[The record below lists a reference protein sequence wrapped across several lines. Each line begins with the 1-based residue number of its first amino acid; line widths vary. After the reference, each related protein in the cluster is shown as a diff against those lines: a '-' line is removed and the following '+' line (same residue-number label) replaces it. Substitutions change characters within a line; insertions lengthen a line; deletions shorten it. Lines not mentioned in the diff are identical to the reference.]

1 MQGSGVMTMKATVS
15 WAALALAAGLG
26 ASLPAAAQTAG
37 AWTGAYVGG
46 HLGYGFQ
53 PGDGGER
60 VLFDTDLNGSYGDTV
75 RTGAGVDAFSPGFC
89 GGTAKGRTPGE
100 GCNGDDDGVD
110 VGIRA
115 GYDLQYGSFL
125 VGALAE
131 LSYLDVQDG
140 VAAFSTT
147 PASYSFSR
155 ELEFLAAL
163 RLRAGVATD
172 RFLVYATGGLAWGDV
187 DSSFQSTNTANA
199 FLPRGD
205 KGAWG
210 WQLGAGAEAKLNQ
223 TLSVGLE
230 YLYTRLDDDR
240 YVVRTARGTAPAT
253 NPFLLVNPDGT
264 DMRRGDSDF
273 SVNTVRLTV
282 TYRFGG

>member
-1 MQGSGVMTMKATVS
+1 MAMKAT
-15 WAALALAAGLG
+15 AAAVALVLAASG
-26 ASLPAAAQTAG
+26 PAAAQSAG
-37 AWTGAYVGG
+37 GWTGGYVGG

-60 VLFDTDLNGSYGDTV
+60 VLFDTDLDGRSIDTV
-75 RTGAGVDAFSPGFC
+75 RTLAGADAFSPGFC

-100 GCNGDDDGVD
+100 GCAGDDDGVD

-115 GYDLQYGSFL
+115 GYDMQYGSFL

-163 RLRAGVATD
+163 RLRAGIATD
-172 RFLVYATGGLAWGDV
+172 SFLVYATGGLAWGYV
-187 DSSFQSTNTANA
+187 DSGFQTTNTANA

-210 WQLGAGAEAKLNQ
+210 WQLGGGAEAKLNPA
-223 TLSVGLE
+223 LSVGLE
-230 YLYTRLDDDR
+230 YLYTRLDDDS
-240 YVVRTARGTAPAT
+240 YVVRVARGTAPAT

-273 SVNTVRLTV
+273 AVNTVRLTV